1 MARNKYDIDEVL
13 ETPFDIRHLKR
24 SLVYVA
30 RYKKK
35 IAQSLLL
42 SAAGII
48 SGCSLRLSFRMR
60 WIIT

>member
-35 IAQSLLL
+35 IALSLLL

-48 SGCSLRLSFRMR
+48 IGLLSPL
-60 WIIT
+60 IVQNALDN